1 MRAWN
6 RRLRR
11 FAADRSGLA
20 AVEFAFAAPVLLTAL
35 IGIADVGSLL
45 ADRRAMQSATH
56 SGAQYFLSGGRDLEE
71 ARQIVL
77 QAWSTRPEGGEV
89 VTERYCMCAD
99 VVHACNTLCA
109 DQSIPES
116 YSRIRIRGPIDGIWT
131 QTTYEATE
139 TVRVR

>member
-1 MRAWN
+1 MRIRN

-11 FAADRSGLA
+11 FVADRSGLA
-20 AVEFAFAAPVLLTAL
+20 AVEFAMAAPVLLAAL
-35 IGIADVGSLL
+35 VGIADAGSLI
-45 ADRRAMQSATH
+45 ADRRAMQAAAH

-71 ARQIVL
+71 ARQVVE
-77 QAWSTRPEGGEV
+77 QAWSTRPEGSEV

-109 DQSIPES
+109 DESIPES
-116 YSRIRIRGPIDGIWT
+116 YSRIRIRGPIEGIWT
-131 QTTYEATE
+131 ETTYDATE